1 MKAITKFAV
10 AVLTVAALGAAAV
23 HTIDAHALISAPVSH
38 RTDAADPANSKGYAD
53 WQGAFTQSF
62 GSRVLAQGVPQ
73 NAIAGGTLGHG
84 LTLQVFDG
92 LDKMQSWHDQAQA
105 KAM

>member
-1 MKAITKFAV
+1 MKAITKFTV

-23 HTIDAHALISAPVSH
+23 HTIDAHPVIPASVSH
-38 RTDAADPANSKGYAD
+38 RTDAKGYAD

-62 GSRVLAQGVPQ
+62 GSRVLALGAPQ
-73 NAIAGGTLGHG
+73 SAIAGGTLGHG

-92 LDKMQSWHDQAQA
+92 LDKMQTWRDQVQA

>member
-1 MKAITKFAV
+1 MKAITKFTV

-23 HTIDAHALISAPVSH
+23 HTIDAHALIPSISH

-53 WQGAFTQSF
+53 WQGAFTQPF
-62 GSRVLAQGVPQ
+62 GSRVLTQGAPQ
-73 NAIAGGTLGHG
+73 NVIAGGTLGHG

-92 LDKMQSWHDQAQA
+92 LDRMQTWHGQAQA